1 MSWLSSLFGG
11 GGGEDPRAVEQ
22 RNAAAAQQAAAQQQQ
37 MQQMQLD
44 YLNSLRSD
52 QAAKDA
58 ALAAKDPTA
67 TRQGA
72 MSLLDT
78 LFAPE
83 FSTSYVPSTL
93 TDPYEQQVY
102 NEQRGSADELIN
114 RMLKRGVLT
123 DTGATAAR
131 GELDK
136 QGARVRAQLNDIGN
150 TLLESERGK
159 LGDIEGRARE
169 RASTLGVNQPFS
181 LDPYSSALST
191 EVGQFTSGLPD
202 AFRAGIPGDLFD
214 TSTLGNIGGAAQ
226 GAGNQPFDLAGA
238 PAVGE
243 KSDETDPFSGQ
254 KPVQKRTATVF

>member
-1 MSWLSSLFGG
+1 MSWLSNLFGG

-22 RNAAAAQQAAAQQQQ
+22 RQAAAAAQQQQ
-37 MQQMQLD
+37 MYLD
-44 YLNSLRSD
+44 YLNQLRGD
-52 QAAKDA
+52 QATKDA
-58 ALAAKDPTA
+58 ALAAKDPTS

-78 LFAPE
+78 LFSPE
-83 FSTSYVPSTL
+83 FSTSYIPSTL
-93 TDPYEQQVY
+93 TDPYEQQIY

-181 LDPYSSALST
+181 LDPYSSALNT
-191 EVGQFTSGLPD
+191 EVGQFTSGLSD
-202 AFRAGIPGDLFD
+202 AFRAGIPDDLFD

-226 GAGNQPFDLAGA
+226 GAGNQPFDLAGL
-238 PAVGE
+238 PSPSD

-254 KPVQKRTATVF
+254 KPAQKRTATVF